1 MTQGNSEQGK
11 LYTRFIS
18 NLKRIQY
25 FGYFLVVA
33 FSLIFFGD
41 GIFSGW
47 HCWSKHPGCSLPHSG
62 GGVARYNRLL
72 NRLHYHPSS
81 NRDR

>member
-33 FSLIFFGD
+33 FSLIFFWGRD
-41 GIFSGW
+41 FF
-47 HCWSKHPGCSLPHSG
+47 
-62 GGVARYNRLL
+62 RLAL
-72 NRLHYHPSS
+72 LE
-81 NRDR
+81 